1 MTTEDLIVTAD
12 IIEALET
19 LMYGAVGMTAVALS
33 AASAGE
39 LTLSQWRAL
48 VVIGRSDAT
57 RVGVIGASVGM
68 SLPSASRL
76 VRRLER
82 RGLVSTERDEGD
94 RRATLVR
101 MTLAGRALRDDVVER
116 RRALMEDA
124 LATHSPRL
132 PGGLLPGLA
141 AIGDAFGEYA

>member
-1 MTTEDLIVTAD
+1 MHTEDVIVPAD
-12 IIEALET
+12 VIEALET

-33 AASAGE
+33 AAAAGE

-48 VVIGRSDAT
+48 VVIGRGEAT
-57 RVGVIGASVGM
+57 RVGVIGAAVGM

-101 MTLAGRALRDDVVER
+101 MTLAGRALRDDVIVR
-116 RRALMEDA
+116 RRALMEEA
-124 LATHSPRL
+124 LATRSPRL
-132 PGGLLPGLA
+132 PTGLVPGLEVL
-141 AIGDAFGEYA
+141 GDAFGEYA